1 MNGAPC
7 VQVCHEKQM
16 KQSQG
21 AVTCWTHKRA
31 PLSALAF
38 LQLRYIF
45 GSNTF
50 PVTSFFSFPVKVK
63 TGLDHGEPRRTALST
78 VRCVLSKH
86 SFYFPEDVGEAI
98 LYQGVSAG

>member
-21 AVTCWTHKRA
+21 AVTCWTHSKSSFKC
-31 PLSALAF
+31 PCFSSAKIHLWE
-38 LQLRYIF
+38 QHV
-45 GSNTF
+45 S
-50 PVTSFFSFPVKVK
+50 VTSFFSFPVKVK
-63 TGLDHGEPRRTALST
+63 TGLDHGEPQRTALST

-86 SFYFPEDVGEAI
+86 SFYFLEDVGEDI
-98 LYQGVSAG
+98 LHQGVSVG